1 MFSKFITKRFF
12 LSLGSMVA
20 FTWLCST
27 GKLTGDTYVL
37 GMLGAIA
44 GNHAQDLIAAWRG
57 NAVPRA
63 S

>member
-1 MFSKFITKRFF
+1 
-12 LSLGSMVA
+12 MVA
-20 FTWLCST
+20 FTWLCSN

-57 NAVPRA
+57 NAVPRTV
-63 S
+63 